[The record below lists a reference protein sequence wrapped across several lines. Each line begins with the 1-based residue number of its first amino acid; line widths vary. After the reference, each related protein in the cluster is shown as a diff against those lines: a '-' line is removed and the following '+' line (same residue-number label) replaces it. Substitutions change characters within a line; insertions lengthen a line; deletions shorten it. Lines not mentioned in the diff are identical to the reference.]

1 MLGRVNIPL
10 IPNYDIGHNFF
21 SKSNSEKFWNEC
33 TSLLSNYNS
42 KNDQFIYNL
51 EKQIKSNNKHL
62 INYNIIENLK

>member
-21 SKSNSEKFWNEC
+21 LNQIVKNLMNVC
-33 TSLLSNYNS
+33 LLSNYNS

-51 EKQIKSNNKHL
+51 ENKLSQI
-62 INYNIIENLK
+62 INI